1 MKPNK
6 TLIHSVIALML
17 AISMTLSLS
26 SCTLVYDMLEQ
37 MLFGD
42 EYGDQDVDPTPDE
55 NGGNDDQKIPEINV
69 DDSGSEFL
77 PGSGEN
83 DTSAIN
89 PAKKAMLSVVSII
102 AKTQTSASYASG
114 VFCSVDKNTGDAY
127 IITNYHVIYDN
138 GYASAIK
145 VYLYGMHLETYA
157 ISATIVGGSLTNDI
171 ALLKVTGSDVIKNS
185 YATAATFADS
195 DSVRI
200 FDRVYAIGNSE
211 AKGLSV
217 TEGIVSAESESTTVS
232 GADGSTITLR
242 VMRTDAPVNHGNSG
256 GGLFDSQGR
265 LIGIVTAK
273 EISSD
278 IENMGYA
285 IPSNLVLAL
294 VNNILRNCEGSSNM
308 NVLKPIMG
316 ITITSYVSGL
326 VVDPESGDFYEA
338 NLVEIIEVSKTS
350 PAYGMAKVGDVIEY
364 IIVDGRRTEVY
375 RSYQVTDSMFYA
387 SSGSEIRLGV
397 LRNGEPIELIMTI
410 TPDAVT
416 VVK

>member
-6 TLIHSVIALML
+6 TLIRSVIALML

-42 EYGDQDVDPTPDE
+42 EYGDQDADPTPDE

-102 AKTQTSASYASG
+102 ARTQTGASYASG

>member
-6 TLIHSVIALML
+6 TLIRSVIALML

-69 DDSGSEFL
+69 DDSGSGFL

-83 DTSAIN
+83 DISAIN

-102 AKTQTSASYASG
+102 AKTQTGVSYASG

-217 TEGIVSAESESTTVS
+217 TEGIVSVESESTTVS

-308 NVLKPIMG
+308 NVLKPLMG